1 MCPQKIK
8 ALSRPVTSVQAPG
21 SDSQKQSYNLNP
33 GAKPFA
39 KAIEYTRA
47 LNATKMER
55 MFAAPFICQMGR
67 GHVDGV
73 YSMAKDPGS
82 LERFAS
88 GSGDGVVKVWD
99 LVTREEVWNAQAHEN
114 IVKGMAWTRDRRL
127 LTCASDR
134 TVKLFEPYSRPH
146 ESLAR
151 GEHLQANQPSY
162 KGAPIATWHGGNA
175 FTSISHH
182 RSLNSFA
189 VSSGV
194 ISIYDM
200 EKFNSEPEILR
211 WQGSSDTIT
220 NVAFNQ
226 IETSILA
233 SAATDR
239 SIVLYDLRTSMPLAK
254 TVLSYASNKIAWNP
268 MEAMNFAVANEGK
281 LIHNCV
287 LGLC

>member
-1 MCPQKIK
+1 
-8 ALSRPVTSVQAPG
+8 V
-21 SDSQKQSYNLNP
+21 QKQSFNLDP
-33 GAKPFA
+33 GTKPFA

-73 YSMAKDPGS
+73 YTMAKDPNS

-88 GSGDGVVKVWD
+88 GSGDGIVKVWD
-99 LVTREEVWNAQAHEN
+99 LVSREETWNTQAHEN
-114 IVKGMAWTRDRRL
+114 IVKSMCWTKDKKL

-134 TVKLFEPYSRPH
+134 TIKLYDPY
-146 ESLAR
+146 
-151 GEHLQANQPSY
+151 NTPS
-162 KGAPIATWHGGNA
+162 GTTPAATWHGTNA
-175 FTSISHH
+175 FTSLSHH
-182 RSLNSFA
+182 RSNNSFA

-194 ISIYDM
+194 VSIYDL
-200 EKFNSEPEILR
+200 EKYNAQPEVLR

-226 IETSILA
+226 VESSILA
-233 SAATDR
+233 SAAIDR

-254 TVLSYASNKIAWNP
+254 TVLNFASNKIAWNP
-268 MEAMNFAVANEGK
+268 MEAMNFAVANEGE
-281 LIHNCV
+281 
-287 LGLC
+287 

>member
-1 MCPQKIK
+1 
-8 ALSRPVTSVQAPG
+8 
-21 SDSQKQSYNLNP
+21 
-33 GAKPFA
+33 
-39 KAIEYTRA
+39 
-47 LNATKMER
+47 
-55 MFAAPFICQMGR
+55 MGK

-73 YSMAKDPGS
+73 YSMAKDPNS
-82 LERFAS
+82 LEHFAS
-88 GSGDGVVKVWD
+88 GSGDGIVKVWD
-99 LVTREEVWNAQAHEN
+99 LVTREEIWNAQAHEN
-114 IVKGMAWTRDRRL
+114 IVKGMAWTRDKKL

-134 TVKLFEPYSRPH
+134 TIKLFDPYNRSQ
-146 ESLAR
+146 EALAR
-151 GEHLQANQPSY
+151 GARLEANETSFR
-162 KGAPIATWHGGNA
+162 GAPLATWHGGNA

-200 EKFNSEPEILR
+200 EKFNSEPEVLR

-239 SIVLYDLRTSMPLAK
+239 SIVLYDLRTSMPLVK
-254 TVLSYASNKIAWNP
+254 TILNFASNKIAWNP
-268 MEAMNFAVANEGK
+268 MEAMNFAVANEGM
-281 LIHNCV
+281 
-287 LGLC
+287 